1 VILMV
6 IRRKVMDPEER
17 YLTERFGD
25 PYREYQLRVRRW
37 L

>member
-1 VILMV
+1 VV
-6 IRRKVMDPEER
+6 RRKVMDREER

-25 PYREYQLRVRRW
+25 FHREYLLRVRRW